1 MYWVTGVLGVF
12 LMIAPYLFNYGDN
25 PAAYWTSVLAGGI
38 VAIASIWEGVET
50 RKENW
55 EYWVAAIVGIVAII
69 APFVLGYGAL
79 AEAMWTSVIVGVLVA
94 IFAGAK
100 LWTVSST

>member
-1 MYWVTGVLGVF
+1 MA
-12 LMIAPYLFNYGDN
+12 APYLFGYSDN
-25 PAAYWTSVLAGGI
+25 SAALWTSILAGGI

-55 EYWVAAIVGIVAII
+55 EYWVAAIVGIFAIV
-69 APFVLGYGAL
+69 APFILGFGSEAG
-79 AEAMWTSVIVGVLVA
+79 AMWSSVVAGILIA

-100 LWTVSST
+100 LWTVSSV